1 MKSNITL
8 IGMPGCGKSTIGVIL
23 AKVLGYQ
30 FVDSDLLI
38 QEKEGRLL
46 HEIIA
51 QDGFLRFAK
60 IEEEVNQS
68 IQGKRQII
76 ATGGSVIYGPKA
88 MEHLSEIS
96 EVVYIKLPL
105 EELKK
110 RLGNIRKRGV
120 LLKEGQD
127 LDGLYLERCPLY
139 EKYADIVID
148 AENLSVEELMEM
160 IVNRIQ

>member
-23 AKVLGYQ
+23 AKVLGYE
-30 FVDSDLLI
+30 FLDSDLLI
-38 QEKEGRLL
+38 QKKEGRLL
-46 HEIIA
+46 HEIIS

-60 IEEEVNQS
+60 IEEEVNAS
-68 IQGKRQII
+68 IKGRKQII
-76 ATGGSVIYGPKA
+76 ATGGSVIYGELA
-88 MEHLSEIS
+88 MEHLREIS

-105 EELKK
+105 EELKR

-139 EKYADIVID
+139 EQYADIIID
-148 AENLSVEELMEM
+148 AEGLSVEELMEM
-160 IVNRIQ
+160 IVDRL

>member
-23 AKVLGYQ
+23 AKVLGYE
-30 FVDSDLLI
+30 FLDSDLLI
-38 QEKEGRLL
+38 QKKEGRLL
-46 HEIIA
+46 HEIIS

-60 IEEEVNQS
+60 IEEEVNAS
-68 IQGKRQII
+68 IEGRKQII
-76 ATGGSVIYGPKA
+76 ATGGSVIYGELA
-88 MEHLSEIS
+88 MEHLREIS

-105 EELKK
+105 EELKR

-139 EKYADIVID
+139 EQYADIIID
-148 AENLSVEELMEM
+148 AEGLSVEELMEM
-160 IVNRIQ
+160 IVDRL